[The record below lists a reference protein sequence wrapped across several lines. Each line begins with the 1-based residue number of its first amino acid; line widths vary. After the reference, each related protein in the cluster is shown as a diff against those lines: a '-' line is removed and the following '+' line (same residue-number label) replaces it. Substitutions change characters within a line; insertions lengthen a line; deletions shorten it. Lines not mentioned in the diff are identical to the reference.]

1 MLSRLARAVQLEADE
16 LRRALLLGGLLF
28 ALTGSYTL
36 VKTARDALFLS
47 TLPATLLPWVFLGVG
62 GLALVSSVA
71 FTVSTQ
77 KKSAPVTLAAGSL
90 VTALVLGVFAAIV
103 ESGQRWVPIAFYL
116 WVNVYGLIL
125 ISQFWIF
132 TNTVSNPREA
142 KRTFG
147 IIGTGGVLGG
157 LFGGLLAAPL
167 VRTFG
172 LGGLLV
178 ASAAITAVLAWGAL
192 AVSRRPSVIV
202 EGTEETPEHVPK
214 PLAVPY
220 VRWLALSAL
229 FSVVVSGLLDF
240 AFKLDLQQRY
250 ADGAG
255 LASFLGMF
263 YTVVNLASLIIQV
276 FMTRW
281 ALQVLGA
288 GWSASI
294 LPAGVGLLSL
304 VHVFIPGFAVVVSA
318 RLWDQVMRQT
328 LNRSSIELFYF
339 PLEPALR
346 RRARAFIQAGLERV
360 ADGLAGVVILLLGL
374 FTPVTGTNVMILCG
388 VLVLM
393 WVAAWLRVR
402 KGYV

>member
-77 KKSAPVTLAAGSL
+77 KKSAPVT
-90 VTALVLGVFAAIV
+90 
-103 ESGQRWVPIAFYL
+103 IAFYL

-304 VHVFIPGFAVVVSA
+304 VHVIIPGFAVVVSA